1 MLQAVFS
8 LVPSTLAGGTCLT
21 SWNQSGWPSSRS
33 LHKVGP
39 FDVIDKH
46 LGAWGRE
53 AQLIFFILARASL
66 SLPPFMHTKAL
77 YLASLMSEVL
87 KSYKQTQGGDSWNID
102 KPKKNGEDVSMG
114 GPH

>member
-1 MLQAVFS
+1 M
-8 LVPSTLAGGTCLT
+8 GT
-21 SWNQSGWPSSRS
+21 
-33 LHKVGP
+33 

-53 AQLIFFILARASL
+53 PQLIFFILARGSF
-66 SLPPFMHTKAL
+66 SLPPVMRMKVL
-77 YLASLMSEVL
+77 CLASLMSEVL
-87 KSYKQTQGGDSWNID
+87 KAYNKQTQGGDSWNVD